1 MSSPRVLEKEKNA
14 RRCLAEIAIF
24 DSVDLKTLKTE
35 ELQRFLFLAHEY
47 SAHSADPDL
56 EKSFSKLV
64 AVYNISPNLTQ
75 KIEEVIH
82 HKIAANPEN
91 AMEYFEMLKRQEMEA
106 MMQAKFEQYTKSLVE
121 FKHSVDKVYSTA
133 ERFDN
138 SVASIAKNIFG
149 VGASKEEIKKALS
162 SIYATNPVLAQA
174 IIAEYYKGKD
184 IPKEYVGFFYTPQ
197 QLAQSIGGK
206 TLDSKTV
213 DAFKKVYNSNPVATV
228 QAIEEAYTK
237 KGLPIPAELL
247 PFSKLPD
254 GFSVSTGNIFVGPIR
269 VSGASISQATVL
281 QHELEETVWAA
292 ANVAKKTDDLAK
304 GAKVPTDK
312 QLENVL
318 GSTPKQDCTGGS
330 ACVIA
335 HAHED
340 PRCPKSPGPAG
351 QCVEGLGADGR
362 ERLKNLINR
371 ADTSVLNA
379 NKTDSAK
386 LDAAMNE
393 GASDQQTSNKN
404 VNPPKRMQGV
414 DPSQTSINAK
424 DYGLNYGDGLDVLPD
439 EGDAPLQ
446 RDAVARLDMNKVV
459 SATQDASRSMDHV
472 VQLGGLNVPQELSG
486 LSGGEAFAVQETMSA
501 DTISGGSVDEQAM
514 ADLASFVNEDLDNYG
529 SQGSEAE
536 QAVPALVY
544 GDDPNELDAQSG
556 LEMTTA
562 GDGVYVFTSSLDP
575 NGVAHNDLKED
586 FTLPMEEA
594 VEPPHTNEIEVS
606 SVLKNVALVVDDT
619 TQSGRMNDVL
629 RDSQQTQPTA
639 PLLDKT
645 RDV

>member
-149 VGASKEEIKKALS
+149 VGASKEEKKKALS

-254 GFSVSTGNIFVGPIR
+254 GYSLSTGNIFVGPIR

-281 QHELEETVWAA
+281 QHELKEVVLAA
-292 ANVAKKTDDLAK
+292 ASAANKTDDLAK

-312 QLENVL
+312 QLEAVL
-318 GSTPKQDCTGGS
+318 GSTPGTACTGASG
-330 ACVIA
+330 CVVA
-335 HAHED
+335 HAQSD
-340 PRCPKSPGPAG
+340 TTYPTSNGPAG
-351 QCVEGLGADGR
+351 NAVSALGDVGR
-362 ERLKNLINR
+362 KNMAQVIND
-371 ADTSVLNA
+371 AGVSLSNSK
-379 NKTDSAK
+379 KTNEAA
-386 LDAAMNE
+386 LDAAMNGQPQE
-393 GASDQQTSNKN
+393 QRPPTSRNGRKKPSVAPAQTSTTGENYYSE
-404 VNPPKRMQGV
+404 
-414 DPSQTSINAK
+414 D
-424 DYGLNYGDGLDVLPD
+424 GLLDVLPE
-439 EGDAPLQ
+439 EGGASGI
-446 RDAVARLDMNKVV
+446 AAMASLDMNQVV
-459 SATQDASRSMDHV
+459 SSTRDTSRSRDHV
-472 VQLGGLNVPQELSG
+472 VQMNGMAVPQDLASLVQE
-486 LSGGEAFAVQETMSA
+486 EAFAIQGSMDA
-501 DTISGGSVDEQAM
+501 DTLGGTHFDSQAM
-514 ADLASFVNEDLDNYG
+514 ADFGDFVNEDLANFA
-529 SQGSEAE
+529 SQEQADD
-536 QAVPALVY
+536 QAVPTLVY
-544 GDDPNELDAQSG
+544 GDDPSESNSQSS

-562 GDGVYVFTSSLDP
+562 GDGVFVVTNTFDPSS
-575 NGVAHNDLKED
+575 VAHNDISND
-586 FTLPMEEA
+586 FVLPVEE
-594 VEPPHTNEIEVS
+594 EPVSSQENKIEVS
-606 SVLKNVALVVDDT
+606 SVLKNAALVVEDT

-629 RDSQQTQPTA
+629 RESQQTQPTTI
-639 PLLDKT
+639 LVDKV

>member
-47 SAHSADPDL
+47 SAHSVDPDL

-82 HKIAANPEN
+82 QKIAPNPEN
-91 AMEYFEMLKRQEMEA
+91 AMEYFEMLKRQEQEA
-106 MMQAKFEQYTKSLVE
+106 MMQAKFEQYMSSLKE
-121 FKHSVDKVYSTA
+121 YSCSVKQI
-133 ERFDN
+133 F
-138 SVASIAKNIFG
+138 SIADKFNISVGSIGKKIFN
-149 VGASKEEIKKALS
+149 VGASKGEIKKALS

-174 IIAEYYKGKD
+174 IIAENFKGKD
-184 IPKEYVGFFYTPQ
+184 IPKEYAGFFYTPGE
-197 QLAQSIGGK
+197 LASVIGE
-206 TLDSKTV
+206 KTV
-213 DAFKKVYNSNPVATV
+213 DSKIVDALKKVYASNPVATV

-237 KGLPIPAELL
+237 KGLPIPAELVS
-247 PFSKLPD
+247 FSKLPD
-254 GFSVSTGNIFVGPIR
+254 GYSLSTGNIFVGPIR
-269 VSGASISQATVL
+269 VSGAELSQATAL
-281 QHELEETVWAA
+281 QHELEIELKKAA
-292 ANVAKKTDDLAK
+292 EIARQGDELAK
-304 GAKVPTDK
+304 GAKVPSAEQK
-312 QLENVL
+312 KNVL
-318 GSTPKQDCTGGS
+318 KETPPKCLEGGS
-330 ACVIA
+330 AVVACRVPTKENGEMSQHFGVLSNNGKKTLISMKGSIGIDIKDA
-335 HAHED
+335 KGIKPVD
-340 PRCPKSPGPAG
+340 
-351 QCVEGLGADGR
+351 VEAAYGGMA
-362 ERLKNLINR
+362 NHP
-371 ADTSVLNA
+371 TSG
-379 NKTDSAK
+379 KGK
-386 LDAAMNE
+386 
-393 GASDQQTSNKN
+393 ASTQNG
-404 VNPPKRMQGV
+404 QGV
-414 DPSQTSINAK
+414 DPSQTSINSK
-424 DYGLNYGDGLDVLPD
+424 DYGLGYDYSLAELPD
-439 EGDAPLQ
+439 ESQEPSKTDAF
-446 RDAVARLDMNKVV
+446 ARLDMNRTV

-486 LSGGEAFAVQETMSA
+486 LSGGEAFAVQKTMSA

-529 SQGSEAE
+529 SQRSEAE

-544 GDDPNELDAQSG
+544 GDEPNELVAQSG

-629 RDSQQTQPTA
+629 RDSQQTQPTTTFV
-639 PLLDKT
+639 DKT